1 MKKCVKMFYCSEM
14 FVQNYN
20 LKYHYTNTENKSQKC
35 NPIRF
40 NLLKIRQIVI
50 EAFLGVRNDMGY
62 YFTRSREG
70 EVWTFRINFTCGI
83 EMSSTRD
90 GAGHLILL
98 RADSTCSWPVIGGW
112 TICNT
117 ECLPPHTSGHW
128 PSVTGHGKLKLR
140 RTLGSEEKMVCSIF
154 ISARAAFHI
163 RRGKS

>member
-1 MKKCVKMFYCSEM
+1 MFYCSEM

-20 LKYHYTNTENKSQKC
+20 LKYHTEYTENKSQKC

-83 EMSSTRD
+83 EMSSTRNGD
-90 GAGHLILL
+90 GHLILL

-112 TICNT
+112 TICNS
-117 ECLPPHTSGHW
+117 ECLPLAYHW
-128 PSVTGHGKLKLR
+128 ALTKCHGSWKTQTK
-140 RTLGSEEKMVCSIF
+140 EN
-154 ISARAAFHI
+154 I
-163 RRGKS
+163 RIRGENGVFNLHQRQGCFSH